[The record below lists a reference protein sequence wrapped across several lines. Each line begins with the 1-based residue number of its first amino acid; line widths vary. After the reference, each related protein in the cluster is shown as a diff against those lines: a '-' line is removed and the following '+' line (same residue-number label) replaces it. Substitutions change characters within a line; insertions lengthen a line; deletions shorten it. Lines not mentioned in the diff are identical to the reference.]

1 LKSMVA
7 RTNEEEVLKIL
18 SEQAP
23 VGVCIVQDGKFCYV
37 NSYFSTITGYTAD
50 ELVGK
55 DSFMLVVPE
64 DREMSRNNCIKML
77 KGELLSPYQF
87 RVTCKDGSIILVMST
102 ARSIQYHERRAILGN
117 YMEITERERAERR
130 IQESE
135 RRYRLLAENAED
147 VIWTVD
153 IACPTRLTYISPSV
167 TRLLGY
173 SVEETMAKEME
184 VIFTP
189 ASFNSAMKAFVEEIA
204 REQKEHAAQHRS
216 RRLELQLRH
225 KNGSL
230 VDVEV
235 NYSFILGADGQKHE
249 ILAVARDITERKQAE
264 EALRES
270 EEWYQALFDRSLDC
284 VYVHDFEGNFLD
296 ANETALKLLGYERED
311 IPHLNFASLLSQDQ
325 LPKALAAL
333 QELKDTGIQKQVNE
347 FRVRCKDGSFVDM
360 EVISAV
366 IYRDGKPYAIQG
378 VGRDVTERKGIE
390 ETLRESEERYR
401 ELANSITDVFFAMD
415 EHLRYT
421 YWNKASEILTGIR
434 AEDAIE
440 KSLRQIFPDT
450 PGVRRAQKMYRKV
463 LRTQQPQT
471 FVNDYDNDGRHYIF
485 EISAYPT
492 RAGIAVF
499 VKDITEHKQ
508 MEDAVR
514 QSEENYRTLS
524 EQAPVGV
531 CVMQDGKFCYFN
543 SNFPI
548 ATGYTADELIGKD
561 PLELIVPEDREM
573 VRENEIKMLKGELIQ
588 PYQFRVIHKDGSI
601 RWVMEAV
608 RSVQYHG
615 RRAVLGHYM
624 EVTERKQMEDR
635 LKESEQKYRLLFE
648 SSPDSIAQLDREGR
662 YLAANPATARSLGV
676 PLEELVGKTMFEV
689 VPQEVAQYRLGMV
702 RKVLDEW
709 QPQIFEDERA
719 GRYFHHIVIPTK
731 ISEQKEAVQVITR
744 DITERKQ
751 AEEALRQ
758 SEEKHRALF
767 DSSVIGMF
775 VMNAETMKIVMCNQA
790 AANMFGFSSVEEA
803 VGINPVDFIIP
814 EEREKGLEII
824 IKEMFEQD
832 LRRTHEFRALTKD
845 GREGWIS
852 VTGARIMH
860 EGRLAGLVSITNIT
874 KRKKME
880 EALNLQRAYF
890 QQLFDNSPDAIVMLD
905 INDRLSHANKGFE
918 ALFGYSAE
926 ELQGQSIRKLIVPE
940 EDTQITSASLQRVF
954 SGEVVRRETVR
965 RHKDGNL
972 VDVSILSYPIHLN
985 YKVVGACL
993 TYTDITEHKQAE
1005 EKLRQSEERYRA
1017 LFDSSVIGTLI
1028 LDAETMQVLMG
1039 NEAAMK
1045 IFGFSSLE
1053 EGAGINVLDFVPQE
1067 DRELNRELIKRGL
1080 FEQDSRRHYDVR
1092 TITKDGREIWINV
1105 TGVRM
1110 MYKDRLAGM
1119 VTFTDIT
1126 ERKRAEEA
1134 LQRSEERY
1142 RTILEEMED
1151 AYSEVDLGGHLT
1163 FFNNS
1168 VCRYLGY
1175 SREEL
1180 IGMSYKGFSAED
1192 DIESVFRVFNEVYR
1206 TGVPNKGFPW
1216 KIIRKDG
1223 SYGFAETSVSPLKND
1238 KDEIIGFRGVGRDI
1252 TERKQAE
1259 EKLRQSEENYKTL
1272 FNSSVVGMYVM
1283 DAETLKVVMGNK
1295 AAREMIGFSSAEEG
1309 IGVNPFDFVVPEDRD
1324 KVLEIAINEFLQ
1336 DSRQTHEIRVMD
1348 KDGRRGWQ
1356 SISIA
1361 RIMHKGR
1368 LASLVSFTDITE
1380 RKRMEEA
1387 LRQSEENYRA
1397 LFDSSVIGTIVIDA
1411 ETMKVVMANQ
1421 AAAKTFGL
1429 GSAEEALEV
1438 DWLAFIRPEDKE
1450 RVFEIAEKNL
1460 FEQDSQHTYELGAV
1474 TKDGRE
1480 IWISATG
1487 AKIIHE
1493 GKLAGLISF
1502 TDITEQKRQNERLMM
1517 TDRLAS
1523 LGELAAGAAHEL
1535 NNPLTS
1541 IVGFSQLLMEKEVP
1555 GDIREDLKLISNEAQ
1570 RAVSVTNNLLTFAR
1584 KHAPMKQLNRINN
1597 IIEDVLELRAYEQ
1610 EVNHIDVE
1618 RHLATNL
1625 PEIMVDYFQM
1635 QQVFMNIIIN
1645 AEYFMTEAHNRGTLT
1660 IATRKQ
1666 NSTVRISITDDGPGI
1681 TPENLKH
1688 IFDPFFTTKEAGKGT
1703 GLGLSICH
1711 GVVTEHGGQIYVR
1724 SQLGKGVTTFIEL
1737 PIKSRTRIKSI
1748 L

>member
-1 LKSMVA
+1 LKSTVA

-18 SEQAP
+18 SEEAP
-23 VGVCIVQDGKFCYV
+23 VGVCIVQDGKFCYF
-37 NSYFSTITGYTAD
+37 NSNFPIAIGYTVD
-50 ELVGK
+50 ELIGK
-55 DSFMLVVPE
+55 DSLEIVVPE
-64 DREMSRNNCIKML
+64 DREMVRENTIKML
-77 KGELLSPYQF
+77 KGKLTSPYQF
-87 RVTCKDGSIILVMST
+87 RVIHKDGSIRWVM
-102 ARSIQYHERRAILGN
+102 AAVRSVQYHGRRSVLGN

-189 ASFNSAMKAFVEEIA
+189 ASFNSAMKAFVEEMA

-235 NYSFILGADGQKHE
+235 NYSFIRGADGQKDE
-249 ILAVARDITERKQAE
+249 ILAVARDITERK
-264 EALRES
+264 
-270 EEWYQALFDRSLDC
+270 
-284 VYVHDFEGNFLD
+284 
-296 ANETALKLLGYERED
+296 
-311 IPHLNFASLLSQDQ
+311 
-325 LPKALAAL
+325 
-333 QELKDTGIQKQVNE
+333 
-347 FRVRCKDGSFVDM
+347 
-360 EVISAV
+360 
-366 IYRDGKPYAIQG
+366 
-378 VGRDVTERKGIE
+378 
-390 ETLRESEERYR
+390 
-401 ELANSITDVFFAMD
+401 
-415 EHLRYT
+415 
-421 YWNKASEILTGIR
+421 
-434 AEDAIE
+434 
-440 KSLRQIFPDT
+440 
-450 PGVRRAQKMYRKV
+450 
-463 LRTQQPQT
+463 
-471 FVNDYDNDGRHYIF
+471 
-485 EISAYPT
+485 
-492 RAGIAVF
+492 
-499 VKDITEHKQ
+499 
-508 MEDAVR
+508 
-514 QSEENYRTLS
+514 
-524 EQAPVGV
+524 
-531 CVMQDGKFCYFN
+531 
-543 SNFPI
+543 
-548 ATGYTADELIGKD
+548 
-561 PLELIVPEDREM
+561 
-573 VRENEIKMLKGELIQ
+573 
-588 PYQFRVIHKDGSI
+588 
-601 RWVMEAV
+601 
-608 RSVQYHG
+608 
-615 RRAVLGHYM
+615 
-624 EVTERKQMEDR
+624 
-635 LKESEQKYRLLFE
+635 
-648 SSPDSIAQLDREGR
+648 
-662 YLAANPATARSLGV
+662 
-676 PLEELVGKTMFEV
+676 
-689 VPQEVAQYRLGMV
+689 
-702 RKVLDEW
+702 
-709 QPQIFEDERA
+709 
-719 GRYFHHIVIPTK
+719 
-731 ISEQKEAVQVITR
+731 
-744 DITERKQ
+744 
-751 AEEALRQ
+751 
-758 SEEKHRALF
+758 
-767 DSSVIGMF
+767 
-775 VMNAETMKIVMCNQA
+775 
-790 AANMFGFSSVEEA
+790 
-803 VGINPVDFIIP
+803 
-814 EEREKGLEII
+814 
-824 IKEMFEQD
+824 
-832 LRRTHEFRALTKD
+832 
-845 GREGWIS
+845 
-852 VTGARIMH
+852 
-860 EGRLAGLVSITNIT
+860 
-874 KRKKME
+874 
-880 EALNLQRAYF
+880 
-890 QQLFDNSPDAIVMLD
+890 
-905 INDRLSHANKGFE
+905 
-918 ALFGYSAE
+918 
-926 ELQGQSIRKLIVPE
+926 
-940 EDTQITSASLQRVF
+940 
-954 SGEVVRRETVR
+954 
-965 RHKDGNL
+965 
-972 VDVSILSYPIHLN
+972 
-985 YKVVGACL
+985 
-993 TYTDITEHKQAE
+993 
-1005 EKLRQSEERYRA
+1005 
-1017 LFDSSVIGTLI
+1017 
-1028 LDAETMQVLMG
+1028 
-1039 NEAAMK
+1039 
-1045 IFGFSSLE
+1045 
-1053 EGAGINVLDFVPQE
+1053 
-1067 DRELNRELIKRGL
+1067 
-1080 FEQDSRRHYDVR
+1080 
-1092 TITKDGREIWINV
+1092 
-1105 TGVRM
+1105 
-1110 MYKDRLAGM
+1110 
-1119 VTFTDIT
+1119 
-1126 ERKRAEEA
+1126 RAEEA
-1134 LQRSEERY
+1134 LGQSEERY

-1163 FFNNS
+1163 FVNSS

-1180 IGMSYKGFSAED
+1180 IGMSYKNFTLKD
-1192 DIESVFRVFNEVYR
+1192 DIESVFRTFNKVYR
-1206 TGVPNKGFPW
+1206 TGVPNKGFSW
-1216 KIIRKDG
+1216 KIMRKDG
-1223 SYGFAETSVSPLKND
+1223 SHGFAETSVSLLRNDKGEIIGFRSVGRDITERKQADEAFQAEKNKLQSLIAAMEDGLTIQDRDYNIIYQNEPLKEIFGDQLGEKCYRVYEGREKVCEGCPAEKAFKDGKSHTAERKVTLPSGEVTFWENTANPIRDAGGRIVSCLEVTRNITERKRAEEALRQSEEKYRTILEEMEDSYFEVDLGGHLTFVNSATCHNIGYSSEELIGMSYKGFTLEDDIESVFRTFNEVYLTGKPNKSFPWTIVRKDGSHRLVEHSALPLRND
-1238 KDEIIGFRGVGRDI
+1238 KGEIIGFRGVGRDI

-1283 DAETLKVVMGNK
+1283 DAETMKVVMGNK

-1324 KVLEIAINEFLQ
+1324 KVLEIAINELLQ

-1429 GSAEEALEV
+1429 GSAEEGIGVNPL
-1438 DWLAFIRPEDKE
+1438 DFIPPEDRDMVLDIIAKDMFE
-1450 RVFEIAEKNL
+1450 RDLRQTN
-1460 FEQDSQHTYELGAV
+1460 ELHVV

-1487 AKIIHE
+1487 ARIIHE

-1737 PIKSRTRIKSI
+1737 PIKSLTHIKSI